1 MYEPWKWKRHL
12 VDAKMQ
18 WGERQSQSFLVNY
31 LSKQL
36 GKSTREVMMFL
47 SFAESNGMLH
57 RDGYDYIID

>member
-1 MYEPWKWKRHL
+1 M

-36 GKSTREVMMFL
+36 GKSTMEVMMFL

>member
-18 WGERQSQSFLVNY
+18 LGERQSQSFLVNY

-36 GKSTREVMMFL
+36 GKSTMEVMMFL